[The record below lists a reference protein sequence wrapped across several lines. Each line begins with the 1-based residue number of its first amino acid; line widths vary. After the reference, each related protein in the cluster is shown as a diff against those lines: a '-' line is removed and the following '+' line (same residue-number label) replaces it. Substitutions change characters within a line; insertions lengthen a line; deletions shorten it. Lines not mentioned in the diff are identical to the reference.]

1 VGEKAVRCPAVA
13 VYWNVVPPIVAL
25 WWVTAVTSLGEVS
38 DAPPAD
44 EYVSGS
50 RNACGAGGA
59 GLEGEPPPPPPEQA
73 ARKKAVAA
81 RSRFRR

>member
-1 VGEKAVRCPAVA
+1 MTDAISVGAA
-13 VYWNVVPPIVAL
+13 
-25 WWVTAVTSLGEVS
+25 S
-38 DAPPAD
+38 DAPAAD